1 MSSMQYHDGSG
12 PVRTLPGPVRVFHG
26 VAPTPRT
33 PAPQRWNHPV
43 GILLAVMGFAVM
55 LTFIPALPPMS
66 GVFTGLVGFVLAV
79 LSVISRWWWWA
90 DSRERAVA
98 EAVWVARQSGY
109 RIDADGD
116 QLRWLDQDGRV
127 KRAAVVRGDGGW
139 SLMLCGLAADGIRRI

>member
-1 MSSMQYHDGSG
+1 MSSMQYDDS
-12 PVRTLPGPVRVFHG
+12 PIRTLSGPVRVFRD

-43 GILLAVMGFAVM
+43 GVLLAMMGLAV
-55 LTFIPALPPMS
+55 LITFVPVLPPTF
-66 GVFTGLVGFVLAV
+66 GLFTGLAGFVLAV
-79 LSVISRWWWWA
+79 LSMVSRWWWWA

-109 RIDADGD
+109 RIDADGG

-139 SLMLCGLAADGIRRI
+139 NLMLCRLAA